1 MSYNYVKYK
10 DINNYL
16 DENYESMPIQNRW
29 VTKRVLTKFINYI

>member
-1 MSYNYVKYK
+1 MSYDYVKYK

-29 VTKRVLTKFINYI
+29 ATKRALTK

>member
-1 MSYNYVKYK
+1 MSYNYMKYK

-16 DENYESMPIQNRW
+16 DENYESMTIQNRW

>member
-16 DENYESMPIQNRW
+16 DENYESMTIQNRW